1 MVKDVQHDIKRCP
14 VAEQTSLYEKRR
26 LLTETL
32 KEFEEALRATR
43 KEYKVDIENYRI
55 SKEIEGIE
63 DLDNDMEAQ
72 KRIEQMDDN
81 ALHSR
86 MRTAINQKLDSTQIK
101 AKQREKADEELRE
114 LDEQAK
120 IVSQSTD

>member
-1 MVKDVQHDIKRCP
+1 
-14 VAEQTSLYEKRR
+14 
-26 LLTETL
+26 
-32 KEFEEALRATR
+32 
-43 KEYKVDIENYRI
+43 
-55 SKEIEGIE
+55 
-63 DLDNDMEAQ
+63 
-72 KRIEQMDDN
+72 MDDN